1 MNKQTAR
8 NYIRG
13 SMIGTIFTALCLG
26 IVVVSLDEPVIFIGS
41 FVVGAIS
48 LVVAYILLIN
58 VEEAGYVIKMIKEG
72 NENETQ

>member
-26 IVVVSLDEPVIFIGS
+26 IAVVSLDEPVIFIGS